1 MSNTIRISIILWL
14 LQTNQIYAHSLSNQ
28 IFEIHER
35 ALSGWVNL
43 SFQKNGEYIYEEFV
57 KDKRTSFPA
66 ILTGSVKRIS
76 FDIYSPQDLDLL
88 RIDQELKFKKEQQK
102 YLQEL
107 RENEIKN
114 KKRLQ
119 ALDWPRYKYAKDSF
133 CVPEVEFSKK
143 IDWSE
148 HLTCIPLASDPNSAD
163 LN

>member
-1 MSNTIRISIILWL
+1 M
-14 LQTNQIYAHSLSNQ
+14 
-28 IFEIHER
+28 
-35 ALSGWVNL
+35 
-43 SFQKNGEYIYEEFV
+43 
-57 KDKRTSFPA
+57 
-66 ILTGSVKRIS
+66 KRIS